1 MGSLDFY
8 CAGMQRG
15 NWVSLLGSIVGDSR
29 MLITV
34 GSEGPRP
41 FQIAEV
47 SSIRVLTCTWYCT
60 LVVRLLSNHAVL
72 PV

>member
-1 MGSLDFY
+1 
-8 CAGMQRG
+8 
-15 NWVSLLGSIVGDSR
+15 

-47 SSIRVLTCTWYCT
+47 SSIRALTCTRYCT
-60 LVVRLLSNHAVL
+60 LVVRVLSNHVLTVL